1 MNLRQN
7 AIIIQPIAQKGDV
20 LTPFYYLSNFSHIE
34 VVSPIS
40 SIFR

>member
-7 AIIIQPIAQKGDV
+7 AIITQLIAQKGDL
-20 LTPFYYLSNFSHIE
+20 LTFFYYLTNFSHRE
-34 VVSPIS
+34 VLSPIS